1 MREIVPPPAP
11 IVRNQYAEIRELF
24 NRYVVPSYGRFE
36 LALSRGQGSY
46 VWDVGGRR
54 YLDLGSGIAVCSLG
68 HAHPAITEAL
78 TEQSQRLVH
87 VSNLYYHELQGR
99 LAERIVRY
107 LAPGKVFFSNSGAE
121 ANEGLYKL
129 ARKFGHDEGRY
140 EVLTATNSFHGRTL
154 AGISATGQ
162 AKVKQGFE
170 PAVPGFRQVPYN
182 DLQAMRDALSPATA
196 AILIEGIQGEG
207 GITPADPSYLR
218 ELRRLCDEKR
228 LLLMMDAVQCGHFRS
243 GRYQSFQ
250 RILGDTP
257 EGLGDF
263 LPDAVSMAKSMGG
276 GFPIGAFWVREEA
289 HGVRLCDVLGPG
301 THATTF
307 GGTPLGCAV
316 ALSVF
321 DVVEADGLEAH
332 VRELGDSMRGELERI
347 ARQYPGV
354 VKSVRGMGF
363 MMGIEL
369 RPREQ
374 IATLERSNL
383 PASTQVVNRLQ
394 EAGVLVIPSGQNVI
408 RLLPP
413 LNLTRAQADEGI
425 LALERVVRDLADGP
439 G

>member
-11 IVRNQYAEIRELF
+11 IVRNQHAEIRELF

-99 LAERIVRY
+99 LAERIVRH

-140 EVLTATNSFHGRTL
+140 EILTASNSFHGRTL
-154 AGISATGQ
+154 AGIAATGQ

-196 AILIEGIQGEG
+196 GILIEGIQGEG
-207 GITPADPSYLR
+207 GITPADPAYLR
-218 ELRRLCDEKR
+218 GLRELCDEKR
-228 LLLMMDAVQCGHFRS
+228 ILLMIDGVQCGHFRS

-250 RILGDTP
+250 RILADTS

-289 HGVRLCDVLGPG
+289 HGVPLCDVLGPG
-301 THATTF
+301 THATTY

-321 DVVEADGLEAH
+321 DVIEADGIEAH
-332 VRELGDSMRGELERI
+332 VRELGDWMRGELERL

-354 VKSVRGMGF
+354 VKTVRGMGL

-374 IATLERSNL
+374 IASLERSNL
-383 PASTQVVNRLQ
+383 AASTQVVNRLQ
-394 EAGVLVIPSGQNVI
+394 EAGVLVIPSGQQVV

-439 G
+439 A